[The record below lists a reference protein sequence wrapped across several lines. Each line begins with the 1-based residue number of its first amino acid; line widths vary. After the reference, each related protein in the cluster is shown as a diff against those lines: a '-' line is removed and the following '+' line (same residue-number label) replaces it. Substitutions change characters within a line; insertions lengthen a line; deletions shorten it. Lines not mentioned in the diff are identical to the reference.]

1 MKLSHELCVFFKT
14 LRLFIHWK
22 CLQATPSNVLWV
34 WQFNTSPLCSPTEA
48 LHRKTMNKPF
58 NVAFSL
64 QILHLQL
71 RQELLLHLTH
81 DREGGK
87 CLGRWWGCDEAGKVS
102 ASLPSFSSDL
112 CRSERWFEISSGS
125 VELQCKLRFSHATCL
140 LNEQHTAL
148 LLHWWGNRWSED
160 IPEHAKPYFQ
170 RLGLHVWQACCSGSQ
185 MNFSFKNRPP
195 IAKRNKSALSPFR
208 VRECFVVVLC
218 GSELRLLPSWV
229 SSFSV
234 FQHGCNTWKHA
245 VWERSK
251 GRREFCSANDSI
263 K

>member
-1 MKLSHELCVFFKT
+1 MCSGSDSSTRVHCVLPLKRFTGKPWTNPSMWPSLCKSSTCSSDRNYCSTSLMTGKVENVWGGGEGVMKLERFLLPYPPFRRTCVGLRGGLKSHQNL
-14 LRLFIHWK
+14 
-22 CLQATPSNVLWV
+22 
-34 WQFNTSPLCSPTEA
+34 
-48 LHRKTMNKPF
+48 
-58 NVAFSL
+58 
-64 QILHLQL
+64 
-71 RQELLLHLTH
+71 
-81 DREGGK
+81 GG
-87 CLGRWWGCDEAGKVS
+87 
-102 ASLPSFSSDL
+102 
-112 CRSERWFEISSGS
+112 SGS

-148 LLHWWGNRWSED
+148 LLHWWGNRWPED